1 MTSIQGLREYKKY
14 LIQQMKENKADKK
27 YLNKQTREI
36 DKQIKKLL
44 HLIIQKKIS
53 LFLYTAGYITGT
65 DRRNHRPKTILRMT
79 VKESLFP

>member
-1 MTSIQGLREYKKY
+1 MTSIQGLRKYKKY

-44 HLIIQKKIS
+44 
-53 LFLYTAGYITGT
+53 
-65 DRRNHRPKTILRMT
+65 
-79 VKESLFP
+79 KEQNKWESQ